1 MRSARRRA
9 FAALGLVVL
18 ALAAPTGAS
27 ATECAGADQVPAD
40 QGRGAAAQAT
50 LCLLNGER
58 AARGLAPLL
67 ENASLTQAS
76 QAYSDRMVAERFFA
90 HTGPDGADLVTRLT
104 RAGYLGGAL
113 SDWAVGENLAWGEA
127 QLATPRATVAAWM
140 DSDGH
145 RENILARDYEEIG
158 LGITMGTPGTGRPGA
173 TYATDF
179 GRRRAAVVS
188 AAPARRAAAKRKL
201 KARKATVRKATARKA
216 KAREAMARKAKAR
229 KAGVRK
235 AKAGKAVRKAKAR
248 KATAGKARLRARRAR
263 ARAAR
268 AAKLRRAAAA
278 KRRRHRTARA

>member
-1 MRSARRRA
+1 MRSARRRTL
-9 FAALGLVVL
+9 AALGLVVL

-27 ATECAGADQVPAD
+27 ATECAGADLAPAD
-40 QGRGAAAQAT
+40 QGRGPAAQAT

-58 AARGLAPLL
+58 AARGLAPLA
-67 ENASLTQAS
+67 ENESLTRAS
-76 QAYSDRMVAERFFA
+76 QAYSDRMVAEGFFA

-188 AAPARRAAAKRKL
+188 AAPRRAPAKREAKARTAT
-201 KARKATVRKATARKA
+201 ARKAKAHKAKAHKATARKATARKA
-216 KAREAMARKAKAR
+216 
-229 KAGVRK
+229 
-235 AKAGKAVRKAKAR
+235 
-248 KATAGKARLRARRAR
+248 RLRAHRAR
-263 ARAAR
+263 ARAAH

-278 KRRRHRTARA
+278 KRRRRSARA

>member
-1 MRSARRRA
+1 MRSARRRTL
-9 FAALGLVVL
+9 AALGLVVL

-27 ATECAGADQVPAD
+27 ATECAGADLAPAD
-40 QGRGAAAQAT
+40 QGRGPAAQAT

-58 AARGLAPLL
+58 AARGLAPLA
-67 ENASLTQAS
+67 ENESLTRAS
-76 QAYSDRMVAERFFA
+76 QAYSDRMVAEGFFA

-127 QLATPRATVAAWM
+127 QLASPRATVAAWM

-158 LGITMGTPGTGRPGA
+158 LGITMGTPGTGGPGA

-179 GRRRAAVVS
+179 GRRRAA
-188 AAPARRAAAKRKL
+188 APRRAPAKRK
-201 KARKATVRKATARKA
+201 ARARTATARKA
-216 KAREAMARKAKAR
+216 KARTATA
-229 KAGVRK
+229 
-235 AKAGKAVRKAKAR
+235 RKAKAR
-248 KATAGKARLRARRAR
+248 KATAHKATARKARLRAHRAR
-263 ARAAR
+263 ARAAH

-278 KRRRHRTARA
+278 KRRRRSARA